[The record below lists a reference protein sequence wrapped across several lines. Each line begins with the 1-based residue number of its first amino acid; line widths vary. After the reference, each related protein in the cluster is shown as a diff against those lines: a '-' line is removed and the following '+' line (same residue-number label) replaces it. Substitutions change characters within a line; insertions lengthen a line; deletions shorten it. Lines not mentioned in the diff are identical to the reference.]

1 VDSVITFGVSP
12 ELNGYAPGRSHQ
24 FFQRLEDE
32 LAATPGVASVSAAM
46 VGLIAGNNWGNDVGV
61 EGFPKGPDVDD
72 NSRFNMVGPGYF
84 ATVGIPVLA
93 GREFTRYDAIG
104 TPKVAVVNQA
114 FAKKFKLGANPVGKR
129 MDQGN
134 DSLDIEIVGLVQ
146 DAKYSD
152 VKDEIP
158 PLFFTPYMQDSMVGA
173 LSFYVKTTGDPKRCC
188 RWCRGW

>member
-1 VDSVITFGVSP
+1 
-12 ELNGYAPGRSHQ
+12 
-24 FFQRLEDE
+24 
-32 LAATPGVASVSAAM
+32 M

-61 EGFPKGPDVDD
+61 EGFPKGPDVDN

-93 GREFTRYDAIG
+93 GREFTRSDALG
-104 TPKVAVVNQA
+104 APKVAVVNQA
-114 FAKKFKLGANPVGKR
+114 FARKFKLGANPVGRR

-158 PLFFTPYMQDSMVGA
+158 PHLLHAVHAGQHGRRAVLLRQEPGRPDGDAPGHGA
-173 LSFYVKTTGDPKRCC
+173 RGAGARREPAGRGICGRCRSRSRTTSSSTAS
-188 RWCRGW
+188 